1 MTADNHVS
9 RGSPL
14 IGAARQNLPPGEL
27 ELDEPRGLRGRG
39 GFGVSEKLDFER
51 GVLNECI
58 RLLM

>member
-1 MTADNHVS
+1 MS

-27 ELDEPRGLRGRG
+27 GRDEPRGLRGRD

-51 GVLNECI
+51 EVLNQCL